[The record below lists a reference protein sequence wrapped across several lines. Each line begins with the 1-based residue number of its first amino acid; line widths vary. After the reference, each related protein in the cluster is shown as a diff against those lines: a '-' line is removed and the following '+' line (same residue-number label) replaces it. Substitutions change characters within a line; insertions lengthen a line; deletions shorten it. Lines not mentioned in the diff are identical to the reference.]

1 MWSVS
6 LKKEIKKKSS
16 ITKNIGKQKLP
27 FVNKD
32 ESKNSDKIYVFFYT
46 FVEQEKQQQPKL
58 WLKISNKKETPTF
71 FYINCSR
78 DNHFYSELKKRHI
91 KA

>member
-1 MWSVS
+1 M
-6 LKKEIKKKSS
+6 
-16 ITKNIGKQKLP
+16 P

-58 WLKISNKKETPTF
+58 WLKISNKKETPTI

>member
-46 FVEQEKQQQPKL
+46 FVEQEKQQQQPKL
-58 WLKISNKKETPTF
+58 WLKISNKK
-71 FYINCSR
+71 
-78 DNHFYSELKKRHI
+78 KRHQQFFT
-91 KA
+91 

>member
-1 MWSVS
+1 MKCFS
-6 LKKEIKKKSS
+6 KEGNKKKKSS

-58 WLKISNKKETPTF
+58 WLKISNKK
-71 FYINCSR
+71 R
-78 DNHFYSELKKRHI
+78 DTNNFLHKLFKRQSLL
-91 KA
+91 